1 MEGTEKLYV
10 KKIFNMG
17 QRGFNGGAVAVCR
30 VSENLLVAAAVAM
43 RVKRILG
50 SLASSGMNCPITL
63 ETLQTETKKHKW
75 ARLSELE

>member
-1 MEGTEKLYV
+1 MEGAEKLYV
-10 KKIFNMG
+10 KKIFNME
-17 QRGFNGGAVAVCR
+17 QRGFNGGAVAVWR

>member
-1 MEGTEKLYV
+1 M
-10 KKIFNMG
+10 
-17 QRGFNGGAVAVCR
+17 AVWR
-30 VSENLLVAAAVAM
+30 VSENLLVTAAVAM
-43 RVKRILG
+43 RVKRILS